1 MKKRTQH
8 YRKENEEDDVNV
20 PRTASE
26 LNREARRAKSANVFS
41 LLQMISSNDFLR
53 EISRDADSVRDVEQK
68 KHEKE
73 GTRGNREIA
82 KRGSTRTVVRRRE
95 RKERG
100 VEERNVTFIGEMY
113 ERSQRD
119 SKVSGV

>member
-1 MKKRTQH
+1 M
-8 YRKENEEDDVNV
+8 
-20 PRTASE
+20 
-26 LNREARRAKSANVFS
+26 
-41 LLQMISSNDFLR
+41 
-53 EISRDADSVRDVEQK
+53 RDVEQK

-82 KRGSTRTVVRRRE
+82 GGVGSTREQLFAEE